1 MADPVFLWEKH
12 KLMKKDYRLHNGTYD
27 IDGECG
33 DIQDDVTL
41 NKKLRVL
48 FSDGGKSIVPHP
60 HKIYPFCNE
69 KLKKVG
75 GVPSAIIGFFDKVN
89 KPKINKPARDALSEV
104 FGVKFTA
111 TAGITEDNTHSKD
124 PLAWRSPPP
133 NPELFLETILMM
145 AGENKDQFIAS
156 HSGFMTKLYNYI
168 TQNYTEASE
177 IPTPMLFTSTPKHIS
192 TPSTS
197 TPSTSTPST
206 STPSTSTSGKL
217 VQSGGTNRGIFD
229 NLDILQLILDTSKT
243 GREAVKGIIVRR
255 FSKNYSSV
263 ASEGEKPPPA
273 VHYGWGKKN
282 IRSVFIIRHCIGCH
296 NLTPGKSAKIYQA
309 AMEAVMHKKKGYL
322 KWAMCVS
329 KTYNEFMSQK
339 ENLLSILKEYSK
351 KGTTKENRFGYT
363 FGSSV
368 IFRAILTS
376 ILAYNTMFGEGVAA
390 PLTSTEPSSLDADS
404 WVTKMEIDDGRGK
417 RKGVK
422 KTCKKKCRK
431 TCSKHKDKRKREKC
445 KKTCKK
451 KCDKTCKKKCRK
463 NCSKH
468 KDKRKREK
476 CKKNCVKL
484 KFT

>member
-104 FGVKFTA
+104 FGVKFTK

-124 PLAWRSPPP
+124 PRAWRSPPP

-145 AGENKDQFIAS
+145 AGGNKDQFIAS

-168 TQNYTEASE
+168 TQNYNEASE
-177 IPTPMLFTSTPKHIS
+177 IPTPMLFTS

-206 STPSTSTSGKL
+206 STPSTITSGKL

-329 KTYNEFMSQK
+329 KTYDEFMSQK

-431 TCSKHKDKRKREKC
+431 TCSKHKKKIKREKC
-445 KKTCKK
+445 NKTCKK
-451 KCDKTCKKKCRK
+451 KCYKTCKKKSRK
-463 NCSKH
+463 NCSKQ
-468 KDKRKREK
+468 KEKRKREK
-476 CKKNCVKL
+476 CKKNCVK
-484 KFT
+484 KC

>member
-104 FGVKFTA
+104 FGVSFTK
-111 TAGITEDNTHSKD
+111 TAGITEDDIYSKD
-124 PLAWRSPPP
+124 SRAWRSPPP

-145 AGENKDQFIAS
+145 ARENKDQFIAS

-168 TQNYTEASE
+168 TQNYTETSE
-177 IPTPMLFTSTPKHIS
+177 PPTLY
-192 TPSTS
+192 
-197 TPSTSTPST
+197 TSTPST

-255 FSKNYSSV
+255 FNKDYSSAESDGV
-263 ASEGEKPPPA
+263 KPPPA

-329 KTYNEFMSQK
+329 QTYNEFMSQK

-368 IFRAILTS
+368 ILRAILTS
-376 ILAYNTMFGEGVAA
+376 ILAYNTMFGEGVAS

-404 WVTKMEIDDGRGK
+404 WVTKMEIDAGRGK
-417 RKGVK
+417 RKGAK
-422 KTCKKKCRK
+422 KTCKKKCRKTCSKHKKKIKREKCKKTCKKKCYKTCKKKCRK

-445 KKTCKK
+445 KKKCAK
-451 KCDKTCKKKCRK
+451 KC
-463 NCSKH
+463 
-468 KDKRKREK
+468 
-476 CKKNCVKL
+476 
-484 KFT
+484 

>member
-1 MADPVFLWEKH
+1 MPTPVFLWEKH
-12 KLMKKDYRLHNGTYD
+12 KMMKQDYRLHNGTYD
-27 IDGECG
+27 IDGECD

-104 FGVKFTA
+104 FGVSFTK
-111 TAGITEDNTHSKD
+111 TAGITEDPGFSHD
-124 PLAWRSPPP
+124 PEAWRSPPP

-177 IPTPMLFTSTPKHIS
+177 IPTPMLFTSTPKHI
-192 TPSTS
+192 S

-309 AMEAVMHKKKGYL
+309 AMEAAMHKKKGYL

-329 KTYNEFMSQK
+329 QTYNEFMSQK

-376 ILAYNTMFGEGVAA
+376 ILAYNTMFGEGVAS
-390 PLTSTEPSSLDADS
+390 PLTSTEPSSL
-404 WVTKMEIDDGRGK
+404 DDGRGK

-431 TCSKHKDKRKREKC
+431 TCSKHKKKIKREKC
-445 KKTCKK
+445 NKTCKK
-451 KCDKTCKKKCRK
+451 KCYKTCKKKCRK
-463 NCSKH
+463 TCSKH
-468 KDKRKREK
+468 KNKRKRDK
-476 CKKNCVKL
+476 CKKNCSK
-484 KFT
+484 KC

>member
-1 MADPVFLWEKH
+1 MPTPVFLWEKH
-12 KLMKKDYRLHNGTYD
+12 KMMKQDYRLHNGTYD
-27 IDGECG
+27 IDGECD

-104 FGVKFTA
+104 FGVKFTK
-111 TAGITEDNTHSKD
+111 TAGITEDPGFSHD
-124 PLAWRSPPP
+124 PEAWRSPPP

-145 AGENKDQFIAS
+145 ARENKDQFIAS

-168 TQNYTEASE
+168 TQNYTETSE
-177 IPTPMLFTSTPKHIS
+177 PPTLYTS

-206 STPSTSTSGKL
+206 STPSTSTPSTSTPSTSTGGKL
-217 VQSGGTNRGIFD
+217 AQSGGTNRGIFD

-255 FSKNYSSV
+255 FNKDYSS
-263 ASEGEKPPPA
+263 AESEGVKPPPA
-273 VHYGWGKKN
+273 VHYGWGEEN

-329 KTYNEFMSQK
+329 QTYNEFMSQK

-368 IFRAILTS
+368 ILRAILTS
-376 ILAYNTMFGEGVAA
+376 ILAYNTMFGEGVAS

-404 WVTKMEIDDGRGK
+404 WVTKMEIDAGRGK
-417 RKGVK
+417 RKGAK

-431 TCSKHKDKRKREKC
+431 TCSKHKKKIKREKC
-445 KKTCKK
+445 NKTCKK
-451 KCDKTCKKKCRK
+451 KCYKTCKKKCRK
-463 NCSKH
+463 TCSKH
-468 KDKRKREK
+468 KNKRKRDK
-476 CKKNCVKL
+476 CKKNCSTKC
-484 KFT
+484 

>member
-1 MADPVFLWEKH
+1 MPTPVFLWEKH
-12 KLMKKDYRLHNGTYD
+12 KMMKQDYRLHNGTYD
-27 IDGECG
+27 IDGECD

-104 FGVKFTA
+104 FGVKFTK
-111 TAGITEDNTHSKD
+111 TAGITEDPGFSHD
-124 PLAWRSPPP
+124 PEAWRSPPP

-145 AGENKDQFIAS
+145 ARENKDQFIAS

-168 TQNYTEASE
+168 TQNYTETSE
-177 IPTPMLFTSTPKHIS
+177 PPTLY
-192 TPSTS
+192 TS

-206 STPSTSTSGKL
+206 STGGKL
-217 VQSGGTNRGIFD
+217 AQSGGTNRGIFD

-255 FSKNYSSV
+255 FNKDYSS
-263 ASEGEKPPPA
+263 AESEGVKPPPA
-273 VHYGWGKKN
+273 VHYGWGEEN

-329 KTYNEFMSQK
+329 QTYNEFMSQK

-368 IFRAILTS
+368 ILRAILTS
-376 ILAYNTMFGEGVAA
+376 ILAYNTMFGEGVAS

-404 WVTKMEIDDGRGK
+404 WVTKMEIDAGRGK
-417 RKGVK
+417 RKGAK

-431 TCSKHKDKRKREKC
+431 TCSKHKKKIKREKC
-445 KKTCKK
+445 NKTCKK
-451 KCDKTCKKKCRK
+451 KCYKTCKKKCRK
-463 NCSKH
+463 TCSKH
-468 KDKRKREK
+468 KNKRKRDK
-476 CKKNCVKL
+476 CKKNCSTKC
-484 KFT
+484 

>member
-12 KLMKKDYRLHNGTYD
+12 KMTKRDYRLHNGTYD
-27 IDGECG
+27 IDGECD

-89 KPKINKPARDALSEV
+89 NPKINKPARDALSEV

-111 TAGITEDNTHSKD
+111 TAGITEDPGFSHD
-124 PLAWRSPPP
+124 PEAWRSPPP

-145 AGENKDQFIAS
+145 ARENKDQFIAS

-168 TQNYTEASE
+168 TQNYTETSE
-177 IPTPMLFTSTPKHIS
+177 PPMLY
-192 TPSTS
+192 TS

-206 STPSTSTSGKL
+206 RTPSTSTPSTRTPSTRTPSTDTSDKL

-255 FSKNYSSV
+255 FNKDYSSAESDGV
-263 ASEGEKPPPA
+263 KPPPA
-273 VHYGWGKKN
+273 AHYGWGEEN

-329 KTYNEFMSQK
+329 QTYNEFMSQK

-376 ILAYNTMFGEGVAA
+376 ILAYNTMFGEGMAS
-390 PLTSTEPSSLDADS
+390 PLTSAEPSSLDADS
-404 WVTKMEIDDGRGK
+404 WVTKLEIDDGRGK
-417 RKGVK
+417 RKGAK
-422 KTCKKKCRK
+422 KTCKKKCRKTCSKHKKKIKREKCKKTCKKKCYKTCKKKCRK

-445 KKTCKK
+445 KKKCAK
-451 KCDKTCKKKCRK
+451 KC
-463 NCSKH
+463 
-468 KDKRKREK
+468 
-476 CKKNCVKL
+476 
-484 KFT
+484 